1 MPAIL
6 KARGERIMF
15 ETFCVPDMFE
25 TFCVSAVEVVI
36 QVFVSLYVD
45 FNFS

>member
-1 MPAIL
+1 
-6 KARGERIMF
+6 
-15 ETFCVPDMFE
+15 MFE

-45 FNFS
+45 FNFNLNQG